1 MGFYALQLFLL
12 DRTCRLFY
20 VAHLASDGSASA
32 DESTDALLPDRRLL
46 ADQDWAPVIHRV
58 KCAVVSIRVTATRPF
73 EDGAAGVWHGTGFV
87 VSLDPPHQ
95 ALILTN
101 RHIISTGPI
110 QAFATFDGHEE
121 LPVYPVYRD
130 PVHDFGFFQFDISQ
144 LRFTPATQIPLSPQ
158 GLQMGV
164 EVLVIGNDNCEK
176 IQILPATIARVDR
189 NPPEYDD
196 SNYQDENTFYAGA
209 GSNTSGGSSGSPVIN
224 HDGACIAL
232 NAGGANEAVSAYY
245 LPLDRVVY
253 VLNWLQSHR
262 SDVPLP
268 PRGTFLTKFLFQPF
282 DMLRRL
288 GFTEAQEKG
297 VLGNSLEEGAAPA
310 GTQSSGGRSNGV
322 GSERAPRGGNGK
334 NGGGLKGLLVVESFL
349 PGSEAAEKLQP
360 GDVLLEVASDQ
371 PCFDF
376 TCLESHLDSNVGM
389 PIKLKVSRAGEVL
402 SVELTSQVTSVNG
415 HAVQCLSDF
424 HDALSAMCDGETFEV
439 SWYNPTTNERRQKRS
454 SLRMERTLW
463 PLCSWRF
470 APARPNTWR
479 RSETEASA
487 SANASVS
494 TRREGA
500 LPQVEGA
507 NPSRGIA
514 KSNRSQ
520 DKEGEAADEGTTEA
534 AGNGNSCHGVGSTAE
549 GDQDLPCFPP
559 SQDASI
565 ARWQPTFCSVTSRV
579 AHEYATDF
587 VHSDAELKST
597 LVRRWGMGVV
607 VDAALGLVITD
618 RYTVPQ
624 PLAHVELTF
633 AQMFTTDAICVFV
646 HPQHNIV
653 LLKYDTSALKGLP
666 VQSMELP
673 GGNPEDGSTA
683 SSTLSSQ
690 ELSVGE
696 VLCFIGLHSDHR
708 INAKQVSVGS
718 VQVQSWAFA
727 EPPVYRERNL
737 EICNLNDTMQANGG
751 LLVEPGSKGRL
762 KAWFAQFPAGKK
774 HYVAGIPALV
784 LAGLLQPFRC
794 APGSPPSELLFRG
807 ALTVAT
813 LECEFQELSL
823 AKALRYHG
831 MSLECAKELAASC
844 CESGRRQVLTVS
856 RITAGGTCDQDGGL
870 IEGDIVLKVAGQ
882 PVTRPQ
888 EVERL
893 ISRKDALD
901 LAPVLWTVLRSKEQ
915 VEVRVQPS
923 RSCSDGTTRLLL
935 FNGLVLRATPR
946 AIAERGGPALP
957 NSQPGQGLYFWY
969 VFPGSPAD
977 TFELAAPGWLV
988 QVDSEPTPSI
998 DRLLELLRSGKFHGR
1013 EWLRCHIMD
1022 SEGRPTVRA
1031 LKPDQLF
1038 WPTVELT
1045 RRADDAV
1052 CSPGRWVSDRGSR
1065 AATCGLEF
1073 MLSEALTQHGLP
1085 LPVPT
1090 RVPCPGAVAEGFPGG
1105 PKRWRSPS
1113 LSLSGG
1119 ADVSAWLRQL
1129 HLEAYESEVEAWVS
1143 QMGAVSLK
1151 EVAENRSL
1159 LALALPL
1166 KPLEIRR
1173 LERDGLVF
1181 AESVVAGRPPG
1192 PAPVGRG
1199 PDAVSGL
1206 QVRALLEC
1214 GREVAGEAAVSAEA
1228 KDEGEHRITACKVP
1242 ARARVKVGQHQVLDS
1257 SAASSGL
1264 GEAFG
1269 YPKVSSVS
1277 QPPPARKV
1285 SAAGRAHAE
1294 HEESSAENQ
1303 RLSQLGPWHFQ
1314 RESSPEAS
1322 PEAAVHRRPLEVY
1335 SNARGRVQ
1343 ARLRVDANIGAG
1355 ISLLWC
1361 MGEGYRIEEME
1372 DLPGQPDLQVG
1383 DIIRSIGGMRLEDA
1397 STVEDVEQ
1405 RFASAF
1411 VDGVILEVQRSCF
1424 QVSLR
1429 LTRSGEAGL
1438 SLVWLPPEGYLVEAV
1453 CPEKPGQPDLRPGD
1467 VLRRVGEVT
1476 LGGHKEVPAADRAL
1490 ASALKDGAVVHV
1502 FRPSCDAALGDLVA
1516 VARGAAPKMR
1526 GRSEASPSSSL
1537 LLPSVGVG
1545 TWSWGNDA
1553 FGIPEAAVADGI
1565 SDAFRAAV
1573 GLGSFFF
1580 DTAPSYGKQGFAER
1594 SIGRLCS
1601 EGNYAITATKH
1612 FPRAGS
1618 DLAAAMMATA
1628 REARSRLQLQGPLEL
1643 MQLHRTAEP
1652 PCSLEAQADAL
1663 AAVVKAGLA
1672 NAVGVCNFSLEE
1684 LQVVHERLLH
1694 AHGIPLS
1701 TCQVELSLA
1710 RQLPV
1715 SSGLVAGCRELG
1727 ISVIAYSPLA
1737 MGRLTG
1743 RYDPVRGD
1751 RPRWKGR
1758 GGESSRPFGAA
1769 LDQDPSAWSQLLE
1782 ALQRVGERH
1791 GRSPAQV
1798 AINWVLCQ
1806 GAVAI
1811 AGARNKAQA
1820 QENAGAMG
1828 WRLSQE
1834 EAAGLAALGP
1844 WDIDPVLVREITS
1857 FMNMPCTSV
1866 EGDSVFYAFTSM
1878 RAEST
1883 EEAAGASILHW
1894 GWQAL
1899 FPGNGPTGRSRGIF
1913 HSDGAIQAI
1922 RRNTCASGP
1931 PPHSTSDV
1939 PPTTQRPLR
1948 AAPFHMVSGR
1958 ALRPAEGMGPSLGSS
1973 QSGGQQAQALLGPE
1987 CLLGLL
1993 ELLDAQGLAQLR
2005 RSGCLS
2011 LGLRAASRD
2020 GKLLPGRSSSL
2031 EPLLERL
2038 ARVAELRAGAL
2049 ELLGSTKFPF
2059 VHASYVL
2066 GLNGPYYSCDTTAE
2080 KHYGIPSALPRLL
2093 CDLFKLE
2100 VPDTPFT
2107 SLRIQK
2113 FSAATNFNGN
2123 HRTLPMN
2130 LHTPPMFSPE
2140 PRDEVPGSEQQ
2151 TFHEEDSGASGS
2163 ATAFVLCVTAGCRG
2177 GHGECCDGSGSG
2189 PGEALLGGWR
2199 PLTAPM
2205 AGIRARWAQFEVDS
2219 WLRWYWPTSG
2229 DYYAITV
2236 TCEPFEHIRGLR
2248 RSQRRQ
2254 MTDVGFQLPVSAD
2267 DDETGPSSEDDPGCA
2282 WATPG
2287 PPGDV
2292 PEELGSQQS
2301 RGVVRLN
2308 GARLAAAKRLLGLTG
2323 VVAPTTQEI
2332 EEAFRGMVRQ
2342 AHPDR
2347 ANRADRASRDA
2358 GRQREISTTGS
2369 LLEETSETSPGASSG
2384 WDMAQLSWARTVL
2397 REAESAAAAAVAQG
2411 LVPEWAQEEVLP
2423 TEGAVLPAL
2432 APPPAAAPI
2441 ADAEVSPNE
2450 MEQ

>member
-1 MGFYALQLFLL
+1 
-12 DRTCRLFY
+12 
-20 VAHLASDGSASA
+20 
-32 DESTDALLPDRRLL
+32 
-46 ADQDWAPVIHRV
+46 
-58 KCAVVSIRVTATRPF
+58 
-73 EDGAAGVWHGTGFV
+73 
-87 VSLDPPHQ
+87 
-95 ALILTN
+95 
-101 RHIISTGPI
+101 
-110 QAFATFDGHEE
+110 
-121 LPVYPVYRD
+121 
-130 PVHDFGFFQFDISQ
+130 
-144 LRFTPATQIPLSPQ
+144 
-158 GLQMGV
+158 
-164 EVLVIGNDNCEK
+164 
-176 IQILPATIARVDR
+176 
-189 NPPEYDD
+189 
-196 SNYQDENTFYAGA
+196 
-209 GSNTSGGSSGSPVIN
+209 
-224 HDGACIAL
+224 
-232 NAGGANEAVSAYY
+232 
-245 LPLDRVVY
+245 
-253 VLNWLQSHR
+253 
-262 SDVPLP
+262 
-268 PRGTFLTKFLFQPF
+268 
-282 DMLRRL
+282 
-288 GFTEAQEKG
+288 
-297 VLGNSLEEGAAPA
+297 
-310 GTQSSGGRSNGV
+310 
-322 GSERAPRGGNGK
+322 
-334 NGGGLKGLLVVESFL
+334 
-349 PGSEAAEKLQP
+349 
-360 GDVLLEVASDQ
+360 
-371 PCFDF
+371 
-376 TCLESHLDSNVGM
+376 
-389 PIKLKVSRAGEVL
+389 
-402 SVELTSQVTSVNG
+402 
-415 HAVQCLSDF
+415 
-424 HDALSAMCDGETFEV
+424 MCDGETFEV

-514 KSNRSQ
+514 KSDRSQ

-534 AGNGNSCHGVGSTAE
+534 AGNGNSFHGVGSTAE

-587 VHSDAELKST
+587 IHSDAELKST

-901 LAPVLWTVLRSKEQ
+901 LAPVLWTVLHSKEQ

-1052 CSPGRWVSDRGSR
+1052 CSPGRWERVVSDRGSR

-1476 LGGHKEVPAADRAL
+1476 LGGHKEEPAADRAL

-1526 GRSEASPSSSL
+1526 GRNEASPSSSL

-1618 DLAAAMMATA
+1618 DLAAAMKATA

-1715 SSGLVAGCRELG
+1715 SCGLVAGCRELG

-1743 RYDPVRGD
+1743 RYDPIRGD

-1758 GGESSRPFGAA
+1758 GGENSRPFGAA

-1834 EAAGLAALGP
+1834 EAAGLAALGEMFLVLSIRFICSALLVAKRLCIPSELQQFWKLDMKFREALVFAEACRFFAGPVNDAKDVRCTDPSSGGP

-1857 FMNMPCTSV
+1857 FM
-1866 EGDSVFYAFTSM
+1866 
-1878 RAEST
+1878 
-1883 EEAAGASILHW
+1883 
-1894 GWQAL
+1894 
-1899 FPGNGPTGRSRGIF
+1899 
-1913 HSDGAIQAI
+1913 
-1922 RRNTCASGP
+1922 
-1931 PPHSTSDV
+1931 
-1939 PPTTQRPLR
+1939 
-1948 AAPFHMVSGR
+1948 
-1958 ALRPAEGMGPSLGSS
+1958 PAEGMVSTLGSS
-1973 QSGGQQAQALLGPE
+1973 QSGGQQAQAQALLGPE

-1993 ELLDAQGLAQLR
+1993 ELLDAQAFPFAGVLRSTSLSQLVLLRCSPR
-2005 RSGCLS
+2005 RREEKSSFPPSRAWLSSG
-2011 LGLRAASRD
+2011 GAAASLSD
-2020 GKLLPGRSSSL
+2020 S
-2031 EPLLERL
+2031 ERL
-2038 ARVAELRAGAL
+2038 PEMASLCLAGAPLWSLSWSAWPELGAQSPSNTSLFFTSEARCEGKVAELRAGAL

-2177 GHGECCDGSGSG
+2177 GHSECCDGSGSG

-2236 TCEPFEHIRGLR
+2236 TCEPIEHIRGLR
-2248 RSQRRQ
+2248 CSQRRQ

-2267 DDETGPSSEDDPGCA
+2267 DEETGPSSEDDPGCA
-2282 WATPG
+2282 WAAPG

-2292 PEELGSQQS
+2292 PEEGGSQQS

-2369 LLEETSETSPGASSG
+2369 LLETSPGASSG

-2423 TEGAVLPAL
+2423 TEGVVLPAL